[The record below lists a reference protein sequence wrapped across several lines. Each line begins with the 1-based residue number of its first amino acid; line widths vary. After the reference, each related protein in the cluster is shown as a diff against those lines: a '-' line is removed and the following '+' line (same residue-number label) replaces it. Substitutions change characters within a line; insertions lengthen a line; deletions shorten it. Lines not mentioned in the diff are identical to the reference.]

1 MNKINNKK
9 LFKLPNVLLSLTFIV
24 TLINLSYYISKE
36 EYHSV
41 LTFVIMI
48 SVSSMFTKNLFI
60 MLLSGIVGMNLF
72 YLIKKDTIEN
82 MANSNDSLDMSYNSF
97 KTYVNNI
104 VKNIDIN
111 SLENADRDFVL
122 YIKSNYKLNEKEYY
136 TEFKNKYRQMS
147 NTKWIDKN
155 IINFREITI
164 MDDMI
169 TDKDE
174 PFTVNE
180 EETNSKNID
189 TKEEIENVV
198 EKLKESNPELSE
210 TLSETLSQSLDVL
223 NKIDINEMNKL
234 INKMN
239 TMLDSSE

>member
-1 MNKINNKK
+1 MKMKIKTKNI
-9 LFKLPNVLLSLTFIV
+9 FKLSNILLYLTFII
-24 TLINLSYYISKE
+24 TLINLSYFITKE
-36 EYHSV
+36 EYQTV
-41 LTFVIMI
+41 LAFVIMI

-60 MLLSGIVGMNLF
+60 MLFCGIVGMNLF

-82 MANSNDSLDMSYNSF
+82 MDVLSLDMSYNSF
-97 KTYVNNI
+97 KTYVDNI
-104 VKNIDIN
+104 VKNININ

-164 MDDMI
+164 NDDDI
-169 TDKDE
+169 QINNE

-180 EETNSKNID
+180 EETNSKDID
-189 TKEEIENVV
+189 TKEEIEDIVD
-198 EKLKESNPELSE
+198 KLKETNPELSE
-210 TLSETLSQSLDVL
+210 TLTQSLDIL

-239 TMLDSSE
+239 TMLDDSSE